1 MLFRG
6 KDYKRYIEWTA
17 KSDDPFVIRQR
28 IYTFRIVTPLEA
40 IVASCPPEIDFS
52 GLWQNCP
59 KISLVLCD
67 QITEWTQKL
76 NCLET
81 VQVEKIL
88 KLLTKRTYK
97 H

>member
-40 IVASCPPEIDFS
+40 IVVASCPPEIDFS
-52 GLWQNCP
+52 GLWLNWRP
-59 KISLVLCD
+59 KISFGEVAF
-67 QITEWTQKL
+67 
-76 NCLET
+76 
-81 VQVEKIL
+81 V
-88 KLLTKRTYK
+88 
-97 H
+97 